1 MIILKPLLENLHSH
15 ISDHEQLSANKDVQY
30 WCYWSSSQLQ
40 PDPKCRFLQQS
51 SWTGWISR
59 LFLMLHFY
67 FCFKSR
73 LNFELHDDTTL
84 RPAACRTQIIGGD
97 SEVNEIKMEAGGCS
111 WVKIKHPQFHMYY
124 GRGWPQQQQLH
135 QMEKITV
142 FIGTSID
149 MKTFFPCSF
158 KASVLTTCCS
168 FSLLL
173 MYNVGVCR

>member
-30 WCYWSSSQLQ
+30 WFYWSSSQLQ
-40 PDPKCRFLQQS
+40 SDPKCRFLQQS

-97 SEVNEIKMEAGGCS
+97 SEVNEIKNGGWGMFLNKDKTS
-111 WVKIKHPQFHMYY
+111 
-124 GRGWPQQQQLH
+124 
-135 QMEKITV
+135 TV
-142 FIGTSID
+142 SYVLWERMTTAATASPNGENYSIYWN
-149 MKTFFPCSF
+149 FNRHENI
-158 KASVLTTCCS
+158 
-168 FSLLL
+168 FSLFLWGITAHNMLL
-173 MYNVGVCR
+173 FFSVTDV